1 MDAAALR
8 SAAVAPGT
16 NMSTIQTFYSRSDV
30 IPLLSPSVD
39 RSREFDFNPGALWN
53 YPDAYS
59 FTGYSNGEVRLASFA
74 ISGSGRI

>member
-1 MDAAALR
+1 MLPR
-8 SAAVAPGT
+8 YGQPLSLGT
-16 NMSTIQTFYSRSDV
+16 NMSTLQTFHSRSDV

-53 YPDAYS
+53 YADTHPFS
-59 FTGYSNGEVRLASFA
+59 GYSIGEVRLASFA

>member
-1 MDAAALR
+1 MWMLPR
-8 SAAVAPGT
+8 YGQPLSPGT
-16 NMSTIQTFYSRSDV
+16 NMSTVQTFYSRSDV

-53 YPDAYS
+53 HADAHS
-59 FTGYSNGEVRLASFA
+59 FTGYSNREVGLASFA